1 MFRFF
6 HSNNPMCII
15 LLVPFVLVLHLPIF
29 MVPLS
34 GPSDTDGYL
43 SLLSKSVLGSAPFLH
58 YLVSVILVFIDLYLV
73 QKITN
78 VYKMLGAYSY
88 LVAILFC
95 FLNAFFV
102 SFTTNFSTQVAV
114 LLLLLLM
121 YYYVLLF
128 ERSFSLKTGFNI
140 GLVLG
145 LGGLFFKPFMLFFF
159 LAVWGV
165 IAYRTDFVRVFFT
178 ILLGFMMPFYFLF
191 TYQYLSASKIIWVS
205 FLPQIHLLSFQKW
218 EMPTAGYLYVFL
230 FIGMFIQSF
239 LKAQGSLN
247 SMLIFNRN
255 IYNALSL
262 TAALII
268 ISLFLTSFF
277 SLSLLHLMVIP
288 FSFMLAYLLKDYKKK
303 WIPEL
308 YFWVLFCL
316 VIFNSLL
323 FRV

>member
-29 MVPLS
+29 MVPIT
-34 GPSDTDGYL
+34 GAIDTDGYL
-43 SLLSKSVLGSAPFLH
+43 SLMAKPILGASPAIH
-58 YLVSVILVFIDLYLV
+58 YMVSVALAFIDLYLV
-73 QKITN
+73 HKITN
-78 VYKMLGAYSY
+78 IYKMLGTYSY
-88 LVAILFC
+88 LVTILFC
-95 FLNAFFV
+95 FLNAFFI
-102 SFTTNFSTQVAV
+102 SFTINVSTQVAV
-114 LLLLLLM
+114 LLLLLLV

-145 LGGLFFKPFMLFFF
+145 LGGLFFKPFMLF
-159 LAVWGV
+159 LGLSVWGV
-165 IAYRTDFVRVFFT
+165 IAYRTDFLRVFFT
-178 ILLGFMMPFYFLF
+178 ILLGFIMPFYFLF
-191 TYQYLSASKIIWVS
+191 TIQYLSASKIIWFS

-218 EMPTAGYLYVFL
+218 SIPPAGYLYVFVFL
-230 FIGMFIQSF
+230 GFFAHSF
-239 LKAQGSLN
+239 LKVQGALN

-262 TAALII
+262 SAALII
-268 ISLFLTSFF
+268 GTIFFSNFF

-288 FSFMLAYLLKDYKKK
+288 FSFMFAYLLKDYKKK

-308 YFWVLFCL
+308 YFWILFSL
-316 VIFNSLL
+316 VIFNSFL
-323 FRV
+323 FRI